1 MFAAALLLAASTAT
15 LDNMVK
21 AAVAPCPPP
30 WHGEITVCAR
40 RAEPGERSR
49 YLSPIPPDYEV
60 GDPRARS
67 VSAERNGLFD
77 YDSGGAG
84 SCSAVGAFGANGCF
98 ANAEKRRI
106 QQRAGARDH
115 RGPLYDK

>member
-1 MFAAALLLAASTAT
+1 MFAAVLLLAASTAA
-15 LDNMVK
+15 LDTMVK

-30 WHGEITVCAR
+30 HGEITVCAR
-40 RAEPGERSR
+40 RTEPGERSR
-49 YLSPIPPDYEV
+49 YLSPIAPDYDV

-67 VSAERNGLFD
+67 ASAERNGLFD

-98 ANAEKRRI
+98 AKAEKRRI